1 LSSAGLQTGITLS
14 SRKWPLRQFGP
25 GPGSRRIA
33 TSKPSSVSSAAFD
46 VDSFSSTFGT
56 SRWNR
61 DRRGSSHFIAK
72 VGSAL
77 MRSTRVAPALR
88 SCSVASAMLS
98 NAARTVSR

>member
-1 LSSAGLQTGITLS
+1 MHAGQ
-14 SRKWPLRQFGP
+14 WP
-25 GPGSRRIA
+25 GPRRIA
-33 TSKPSSVSSAAFD
+33 TSKPSSVSSGAFD
-46 VDSFSSTFGT
+46 VDSFNSTFGT

-61 DRRGSSHFIAK
+61 DSRGSSHFIAK

-77 MRSTRVAPALR
+77 MRSTRAVPVWR